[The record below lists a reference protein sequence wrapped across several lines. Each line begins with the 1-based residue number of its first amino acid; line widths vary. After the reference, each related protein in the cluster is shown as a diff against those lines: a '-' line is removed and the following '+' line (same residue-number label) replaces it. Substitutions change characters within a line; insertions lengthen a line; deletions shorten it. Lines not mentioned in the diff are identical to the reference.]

1 MGGSLEGDG
10 VDKSM
15 PPKGVGQT
23 NGARSPAVSSNR
35 EQPRLGVSMLG
46 AKEGFIIL
54 LNEISIENDYVF
66 QSIEEILQLRTVLYL
81 LIPPAGVSSHRL
93 GVTPDVPAGVWSHRD
108 SVRADCGVLSQ
119 REHLRSLVLLQE
131 FDPNAKGS

>member
-1 MGGSLEGDG
+1 MEGDG

-46 AKEGFIIL
+46 
-54 LNEISIENDYVF
+54 V
-66 QSIEEILQLRTVLYL
+66 
-81 LIPPAGVSSHRL
+81 IPPAGVSSHRL

-131 FDPNAKGS
+131 FDPNAKGSGLAFSTEAARMTQVPKQTIGGLTGNGRVQIADTM